1 MRHLELQLEE
11 MYPQFRRIWIQYSN
25 KGRYRILLTLFPQ
38 NGPYEMAVGE
48 ASAVTIDTVTK
59 ILEDYLQNQH

>member
-1 MRHLELQLEE
+1 MRNLEFQLEE

-38 NGPYEMAVGE
+38 NGQYEMAVGE
-48 ASAVTIDTVTK
+48 ASAVTFETVNK
-59 ILEDYLQNQH
+59 ILQDYLQRQN